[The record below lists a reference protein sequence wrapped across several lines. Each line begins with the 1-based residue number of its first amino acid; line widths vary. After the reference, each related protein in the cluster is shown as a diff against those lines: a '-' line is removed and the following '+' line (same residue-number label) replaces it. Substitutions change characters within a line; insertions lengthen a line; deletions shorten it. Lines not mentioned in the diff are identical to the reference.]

1 MALVNQRTVM
11 SLLFWAASS
20 TLIIAYLANSYRSG
34 YIVEL
39 YQKDTG
45 TYAVFSLVSI
55 LVLGFCLGKLSEAM
69 TDALGLEI
77 EKIEHFEG

>member
-1 MALVNQRTVM
+1 M
-11 SLLFWAASS
+11 SLLFWAAAS
-20 TLIIAYLANSYRSG
+20 TLIIAYIINSYRSG
-34 YIVEL
+34 YILEL
-39 YQKDTG
+39 YQKDTS

-55 LVLGFCLGKLSEAM
+55 LVLGFCLGKLSERI